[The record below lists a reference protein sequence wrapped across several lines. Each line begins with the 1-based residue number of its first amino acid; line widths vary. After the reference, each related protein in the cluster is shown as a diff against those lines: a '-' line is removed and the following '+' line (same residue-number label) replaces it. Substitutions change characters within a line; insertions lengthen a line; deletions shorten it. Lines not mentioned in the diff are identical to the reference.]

1 MSSAFLFFF
10 QKALTVGHFYTR
22 GTEIQQIQPVLMY
35 GGLLKK
41 LSKKVPRV
49 SYLKVIQQQSKTQ
62 ELSSV
67 FLIRWTGFGATDN
80 SSRFWLAEHILDPAD
95 DREGY
100 VDLDFPIDIDSG
112 WRNIS
117 LPQRMIEKGM

>member
-1 MSSAFLFFF
+1 
-10 QKALTVGHFYTR
+10 
-22 GTEIQQIQPVLMY
+22 
-35 GGLLKK
+35 
-41 LSKKVPRV
+41 VPRV
-49 SYLKVIQQQSKTQ
+49 SYLKVTQQQSKTQ

-67 FLIRWTGFGATDN
+67 FLIRWTGFVATDN

-95 DREGY
+95 DRERY

-117 LPQRMIEKGM
+117 LPQRMIEIGQKTLLPFEQVDGFCFIFSSLEEH